1 MKNNTVDFQ
10 ALSKKAILIP
20 AIIFMFIAVGLYIQT
35 WNYEFVLDDKI
46 VITEN
51 EFTLKGFD
59 GIADILGNESFV
71 GYFKEQKDLV
81 EGSRYRP
88 LSLITFAIE
97 KELVGQPHSGISH
110 VINYIMYGLSGLI
123 LFLCLHRL
131 FPVSDKWYFSIA
143 FLTTVLWLVHAVHV
157 EIVANVKGRDEILA
171 LFFTLLSFLNFFHF
185 YDSKKSNQ
193 VLNLSLGAL
202 FFFLG
207 LLAKESTV
215 TFFAV
220 IPLSYYFFRNVQW
233 KRLWISLGVMGVT
246 FGIYMIIRLNAVGF
260 LFSGKE
266 VTDIMNNP
274 YYGID
279 FGNKMAMIFLVML
292 KYLGLS
298 AVPYPLTHDYYPY
311 QIPVVS
317 FTNIAALFSVIVYV
331 FLAIFSIYKLK
342 SKNVWSYLIL
352 FFLAT
357 ISIYSNVVFN
367 IGTTMNER
375 FLYMSTIPTS
385 IALVYGIKYFFKS
398 RKESILPVIII
409 GIIAML
415 YALISFTRIPV
426 WENTLTLNSSA
437 VKVST
442 NSARANSFMGTAL
455 FNEGNEETNRTKK
468 LALYNEANQYVTRA
482 LEIYPEYYNG
492 NKMKAGIAAEIY
504 KQNRNLSALLKSF
517 YEVASVKPEVGF
529 LYEYYDYLEN
539 RASRSEM
546 LGYYIK
552 LTKEGLF
559 PRRNYGFAAKTLLY
573 ALKLDPNNAEVNYL
587 MGMALKGVGKESHA
601 QSYISKA
608 LSLDPYIESKV
619 KL

>member
-1 MKNNTVDFQ
+1 MKSSVINFKP
-10 ALSKKAILIP
+10 LSKKALFIP
-20 AIIFMFIAVGLYIQT
+20 AIIFMLITVVLYLQT

-46 VITEN
+46 VITDN
-51 EFTLKGFD
+51 EFTLKGFE
-59 GIADILGNESFV
+59 GIYNILSNESFV

-97 KELVGQPHSGISH
+97 KELIGEPHSGVSH
-110 VINYIMYGLSGLI
+110 LINYLLYGISGLI

-131 FPVSDKWYFSIA
+131 FPVSNKWYFSIA
-143 FLTTVLWLVHAVHV
+143 FLSTLLWITHAVHV

-171 LFFTLLSFLNFFHF
+171 LLFTLLSFLKFFHF
-185 YDSKKSNQ
+185 YDSEKRSK
-193 VLNLSLGAL
+193 VLNLTLAGV

-220 IPLSYYFFRNVQW
+220 IPLSYYFFRSFRWN
-233 KRLWISLGVMGVT
+233 RLLISLGVMGIT
-246 FGIYMIIRLNAVGF
+246 FGIYMTMRLSAVGF

-274 YYGID
+274 YYGIS
-279 FGNKMAMIFLVML
+279 FGNKIATIFLVML

-298 AVPYPLTHDYYPY
+298 VVPYPLTHDYYPY
-311 QIPVVS
+311 QIPIVS
-317 FTNIAALFSVIVYV
+317 FANVPVLLSVCLYT
-331 FLAIFSIYKLK
+331 FLTIFSMIKLR

-375 FLYMSTIPTS
+375 FLYMSSIPTC
-385 IALVYGIKYFFKS
+385 IALVYAIKYFFNKN
-398 RKESILPVIII
+398 KESIWPVVII
-409 GIIAML
+409 AFFAFS
-415 YALISFTRIPV
+415 YALISFTRIPA
-426 WENTLTLNSSA
+426 WKNTLALNASA
-437 VKVST
+437 AKVSK

-455 FNEGNEETNRTKK
+455 FKEAKAETDRSKK
-468 LALYNEANQYVTRA
+468 LDLYKEANQYVSKA
-482 LEIYPEYYNG
+482 LKIYPEYYNG

-504 KQNRNLSALLKSF
+504 QQDRDIKALLQAF
-517 YEVASVKPEVGF
+517 YEVASIKPEVSF
-529 LYEYYDYLEN
+529 LYEYYDYLQN
-539 RASRSEM
+539 RESRSE
-546 LGYYIK
+546 LLNYYIRV
-552 LTKEGLF
+552 TKEGMF
-559 PRRNYGFAAKTLLY
+559 PRRKYGFAAKTLLY
-573 ALKLDPNNAEVNYL
+573 ALKLDSNNATVNYL

-601 QSYISKA
+601 QTYISKA
-608 LSLDPYIESKV
+608 ISIDASIQSKV
-619 KL
+619 NL